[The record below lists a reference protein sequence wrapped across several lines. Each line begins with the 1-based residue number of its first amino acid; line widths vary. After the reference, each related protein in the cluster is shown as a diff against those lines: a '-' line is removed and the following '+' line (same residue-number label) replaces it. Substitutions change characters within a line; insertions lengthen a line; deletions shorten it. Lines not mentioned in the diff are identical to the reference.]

1 MVPCQLQHTEYTQGD
16 EGHEGDEEHTIEV
29 GRPHKGDVNTQIS
42 MVGGTI
48 EAQVNAERN

>member
-16 EGHEGDEEHTIEV
+16 EGDEEHTIEV
-29 GRPHKGDVNTQIS
+29 GRPHKGDVNTEIS

-48 EAQVNAERN
+48 EAQVNAERD